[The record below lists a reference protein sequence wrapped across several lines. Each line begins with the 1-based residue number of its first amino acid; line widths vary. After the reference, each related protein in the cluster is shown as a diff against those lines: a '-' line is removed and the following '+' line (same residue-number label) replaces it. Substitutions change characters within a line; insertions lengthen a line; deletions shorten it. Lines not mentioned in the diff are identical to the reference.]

1 LLLLSAQHILLEGF
15 FNDFSLCA
23 FAAEEKGI
31 PDQVR
36 VDLNIGRHV
45 HRIAQVPA
53 QRKQSS
59 QEEKQGSP
67 AEKHFKQ
74 KKEKRICTEG
84 HEGHK
89 EMGRE
94 HGRAKVRSCVV
105 ISAALEA
112 VLAAGR

>member
-1 LLLLSAQHILLEGF
+1 MT
-15 FNDFSLCA
+15 SLVR

-36 VDLNIGRHV
+36 VDLNIGPHV
-45 HRIAQVPA
+45 RRIAQVPA
-53 QRKQSS
+53 QRKESS
-59 QEEKQGSP
+59 RRKIQGSP

-94 HGRAKVRSCVV
+94 HRRDKVRSCVV
-105 ISAALEA
+105 ILAALEA